1 MNSTAIDKL
10 TAYHSGHKVKVGIAY
25 IAKPP
30 EPAPQP
36 VKPDPTTVALTQV
49 AEAYFGL
56 SRIYKN
62 LGD

>member
-1 MNSTAIDKL
+1 MNQIEQLKAL
-10 TAYHSGHKVKVGIAY
+10 TEYHKSEKQKNGIEF
-25 IAKPP
+25 IAKP

-36 VKPDPTTVALTQV
+36 AKPDPTTVALTQV